1 MLEEK
6 DKILLFGYG
15 KYGEKIAN
23 RLRQSG
29 FSLYVVDIE
38 SKYIKKA
45 KKNGFG
51 NSFVLQDINDDEEL
65 LEIIIKE
72 DFKKVFCALDSDE
85 QNIYLTITLKA
96 IFDSFYIVSICESKE
111 SERKLKLAGVDKV
124 IDVMEA
130 SANKIF
136 HLLEKPAM
144 IEAVESILFVDKE
157 VTFSEIKITNGS
169 FLDKKYIKE
178 IDFKK
183 LYNLILVGIVD
194 KERGERF
201 IFSTKGINHKLDGGD
216 ILLLAG
222 FNEDIKRFEN
232 DMQKSAIGVVE

>member
-6 DKILLFGYG
+6 DEILLFGYG

-72 DFKKVFCALDSDE
+72 DFKKVFCALDTDE

-111 SERKLKLAGVDKV
+111 SERKLKLA
-124 IDVMEA
+124 
-130 SANKIF
+130 
-136 HLLEKPAM
+136 
-144 IEAVESILFVDKE
+144 
-157 VTFSEIKITNGS
+157 
-169 FLDKKYIKE
+169 
-178 IDFKK
+178 
-183 LYNLILVGIVD
+183 
-194 KERGERF
+194 
-201 IFSTKGINHKLDGGD
+201 
-216 ILLLAG
+216 
-222 FNEDIKRFEN
+222 
-232 DMQKSAIGVVE
+232 